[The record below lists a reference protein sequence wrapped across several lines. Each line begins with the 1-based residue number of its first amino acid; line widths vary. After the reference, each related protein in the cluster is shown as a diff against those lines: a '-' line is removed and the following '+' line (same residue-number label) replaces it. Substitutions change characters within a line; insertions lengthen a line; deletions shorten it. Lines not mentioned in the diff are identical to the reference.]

1 MATRRSQPA
10 DDEVIEE
17 PLGPEGVRSL
27 EPEPDEVEYQGVD
40 ETEPLP
46 HGGMATTKNFFGG
59 GAVADNAVTEIVE
72 IEPEIIEGDEPTYKI
87 RLTTDIESVFI
98 GVDYQIPPMRKDVLY
113 EVSKKV
119 YDYLLPKGLIQ
130 GK

>member
-1 MATRRSQPA
+1 MATRRSVPPPLD
-10 DDEVIEE
+10 DDEVEE
-17 PLGPEGVRSL
+17 VEFEDPGQAGVRSL
-27 EPEPDEVEYQGVD
+27 EPEPEEVEYQGVN
-40 ETEPLP
+40 EPEP
-46 HGGMATTKNFFGG
+46 RTGGLTTSGNFFGG
-59 GAVADNAVTEIVE
+59 AVSEIVE
-72 IEPEIIEGDEPTYKI
+72 YEPEIIGDDEQTYKI

-98 GVDYQIPPMRKDVLY
+98 GIDYQIPPMKKDILY